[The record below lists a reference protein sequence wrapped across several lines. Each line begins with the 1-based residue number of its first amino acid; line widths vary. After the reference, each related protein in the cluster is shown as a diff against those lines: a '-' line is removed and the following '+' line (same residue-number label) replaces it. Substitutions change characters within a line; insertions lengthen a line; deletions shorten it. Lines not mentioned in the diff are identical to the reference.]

1 MKINTEADLDAALA
15 TPSHALVEDLQKL
28 NGDITVLGAGGKL
41 GPSLVA
47 LVVRGLA
54 AAGSAARVTAVS
66 RFADDAL
73 AERVRATG
81 AEVIKA
87 DVNDDDQLQQLP
99 DSPNVIFLVGAKFGT
114 TGGEAATWMTNTYLP
129 GRVAQ
134 RFAGSRIAAL
144 STGNV
149 YPLSPAGGP
158 GCDETD
164 PVGPVGE
171 YAMSCLGRERVMT
184 HFGIS
189 NDTPISLLRLN
200 YAVELRYGVLV
211 DLATAIAAGDPV
223 DVTMGYVNVV
233 WQGFC
238 NEVIL
243 RSLLQA
249 STPPEVINLTGTETL
264 SVRWLATQLGERIG
278 RPAKIVGTEADTALL
293 SDASKC
299 AGLFGPSPTD
309 ISTLLDLT
317 ADWVLAGGRR
327 WSKPTHFQTRDGRF

>member
-1 MKINTEADLDAALA
+1 MKISTEAELDAALSA
-15 TPSHALVEDLQKL
+15 PSDSLVTDLARL
-28 NGDITVLGAGGKL
+28 DGDIIVLGAGGKL
-41 GPSLVA
+41 GPSLVELA
-47 LVVRGLA
+47 VNGLA
-54 AAGSAARVTAVS
+54 AAGSSGRVTAVS
-66 RFADDAL
+66 RFGDQAL
-73 AERVRATG
+73 ADRIRATG
-81 AEVIKA
+81 TGVISA
-87 DVNDDDQLQQLP
+87 DVNDDDQLQRLP

-114 TGGEAATWMTNTYLP
+114 TGGEPATWMTNTYVP

-134 RFAGSRIAAL
+134 RFPGSRIAAL

-149 YPLSPAGGP
+149 YPLAPAGGP

-164 PVGPVGE
+164 PVGPLGE

-238 NEVIL
+238 NEVVL
-243 RSLLQA
+243 RSLLHA
-249 STPPEVINLTGTETL
+249 GTPPEVINLTGTDTL
-264 SVRWLATQLGERIG
+264 SVRWLATQLAERIG
-278 RPAKIVGTEADTALL
+278 KPAKITGSESDTALL
-293 SDASKC
+293 SDAGKC
-299 AGLFGPSPTD
+299 AGLFGPSPLD
-309 ISTLLDLT
+309 IQTLLDLT
-317 ADWVLAGGRR
+317 ADWVLAGGPK